1 MAALPRLLHLLSLS
15 VLFALV
21 LGSPV
26 SPPNA
31 PRNRDVEA
39 RAPGALAGDDEL
51 VLVSEVTRAL
61 PTWTTPPVRPTKP
74 ILTSVPLEPAPAPV
88 PTRRAIDI
96 EPPIKVIPQKGCTT
110 TSYEAWVYPC
120 SWSGTQTLYPTTTT
134 LFKEVN
140 CNGCENII
148 IWRDYSSC
156 PNMVINKT
164 ERVNTAS
171 TYWSTICKPTALFAK
186 RTADNVPA
194 IQTPNSYSI
203 GGGQDQV
210 PIPAAA
216 QITPFPK
223 PAVDLR
229 SPRYGHGVGGN
240 LQPDICQTTL
250 VLQPPQSA
258 GKTSTK
264 YSRYTTTTIS
274 VNCSGCTSLVVS
286 TALAGHGPPV
296 VFTTTATLLVGTA
309 TAYACRT

>member
-1 MAALPRLLHLLSLS
+1 MAALPRLLHLLLSS
-15 VLFALV
+15 VLFILV
-21 LGSPV
+21 LGSPIA
-26 SPPNA
+26 PPDSQS
-31 PRNRDVEA
+31 NRDIEV
-39 RAPGALAGDDEL
+39 RAPGALVGDDEL
-51 VLVSEVTRAL
+51 VLVPL
-61 PTWTTPPVRPTKP
+61 PTWTTPPVRPTRP
-74 ILTSVPLEPAPAPV
+74 ILTTIPLEPAPAPV

-96 EPPIKVIPQKGCTT
+96 EPPIKAIPQKGCTT

-120 SWSGTQTLYPTTTT
+120 SWAGTQTIYPTTTT

-148 IWRDYSSC
+148 IWKDYSSC

-186 RTADNVPA
+186 RTAIDDTV
-194 IQTPNSYSI
+194 QTPNSQHI
-203 GGGQDQV
+203 AGGQDQV
-210 PIPAAA
+210 LIPAAA

-229 SPRYGHGVGGN
+229 SARNGYGVGGN
-240 LQPDICQTTL
+240 LQPDVCQTTL
-250 VLQPPQSA
+250 ILQPPQSA

-264 YSRYTTTTIS
+264 YSRYTTTTVS
-274 VNCSGCTSLVVS
+274 VNCSGCTGLVVS
-286 TALAGHGPPV
+286 TALAGYGPPG
-296 VFTTTATLLVGTA
+296 VFTTTATLPVGTV